1 MIKKHKNIRESSEP
15 PVPAITHFPS
25 PIVQERS
32 PLSKEDKIEY
42 IASRFK
48 QIMEVLDLDLSDESL
63 AKTPY
68 RVAKMYV
75 NEVFS
80 GLDVDNFPTI
90 SVIDNDFKH
99 EAKHHMVF
107 MRVNFNSFCEHHFVP
122 MVGTAYVAYV
132 PNEKVI
138 GLSKIPRIVRYF
150 SHRPQVQ
157 ERLSAQIADCLA
169 MVLDTENVAVSL
181 AAEHFC
187 ILARGIED
195 EESHAITNVLRGQF
209 DTDPMLRSEFFE
221 AINRKFE

>member
-1 MIKKHKNIRESSEP
+1 MSKKSKKPKAQSKHP
-15 PVPAITHFPS
+15 LPAITHFPS
-25 PIVQERS
+25 PIVTERS
-32 PLSKEDKIEY
+32 TLSREEKIEY
-42 IASRFK
+42 IAVRFK
-48 QIMEVLDLDLSDESL
+48 EIMEMLDLDLSDASL

-80 GLDVDNFPTI
+80 GLDYNNFPTI
-90 SVIDNDFKH
+90 SHIDNDFKYETH
-99 EAKHHMVF
+99 NHIVF

-132 PNEKVI
+132 PHEKVI

-150 SHRPQVQ
+150 SRRPQVQ
-157 ERLSAQIADCLA
+157 ERLSAQIADCLVT
-169 MVLDTENVAVSL
+169 VLESEDVAVSI
-181 AAEHFC
+181 AAEHYC

-195 EESHAITNVLRGQF
+195 EESHAITNVLRGKF
-209 DTDPMLRSEFFE
+209 ESDIELRKEFFE